1 MTPLFRRLTLAAAC
15 ALAPAGLA
23 ADQIDTARFDLVMLG
38 VRAGT
43 LSFQGQ
49 DAGGRYTVTG
59 RMESG
64 GVVAVVR
71 KVRYDGRAEG
81 TVAGRSLAPLR
92 YEETADTGRRQSE
105 SVMEWTDGVPRVVSY
120 APARETKDFDLDP
133 AAQGGTI
140 DPLTA
145 MYAALRDVPEA
156 EACNLSVDLFDGRRR
171 SRVTLGPPTP
181 KDGAL
186 LCAGEYR
193 RVAGF
198 PPRDMEEKTRF
209 PFTLRLKPAGD
220 GMMRVVRV
228 EMDTL
233 YGSARLIRR

>member
-1 MTPLFRRLTLAAAC
+1 MTALFGRLALAAAC
-15 ALAPAGLA
+15 LLAPAA
-23 ADQIDTARFDLVMLG
+23 AGADRTDSARFDLVMLG
-38 VRAGT
+38 LRAGT
-43 LSFQGQ
+43 LTFQAAEA
-49 DAGGRYTVTG
+49 DGRYTVTG

-81 TVAGRSLAPLR
+81 TVAGRALAPLR
-92 YEETADTGRRQSE
+92 YEEAADTGRRQSE
-105 SVMEWTDGVPRVVSY
+105 SVMEWTGGVPRVVHY
-120 APARETKDFDLDP
+120 APERAPKAFDLDP
-133 AAQGGTI
+133 ATQGGTI

-145 MYAALRDVPEA
+145 MYATLRDVPAA
-156 EACNLSVDLFDGRRR
+156 EACNLNLDLFDGRRR

-181 KDGAL
+181 RDGAL

-209 PFTLRLKPAGD
+209 PFTLRLEPAEG
-220 GMMRVVRV
+220 GLMRVVRV
-228 EMDTL
+228 EMDTI